1 MPLPLILGIAAAV
14 AGATGVGLGI
24 KGAVDMADANDTLNK
39 AKKRDEENL
48 KRHKNTE
55 TRTLKIMDELGAAEI
70 NALKDFDKFSKLFE
84 KIHNKPK
91 FEKIL
96 GTNVKIAPFTP
107 NELNNAS
114 VGAAVLAGGLGGAA
128 LGTAGGFAAASATTA
143 AVMALGTASTGT
155 AISTLSGVAA
165 TNATLAALGG
175 GSLAAGGGGMALGTT
190 ILGASTLGVGLLVGG
205 IIFSL
210 SGSSISDKADKAHQ
224 QMLEN
229 EKKVNTICKFLD
241 ELRTSASSYLNTFR
255 RVVTIYDYYLS
266 KMRHIIEVTHSS
278 NPNWNL
284 FSFDEKKTI
293 ENTVL
298 LVGVI
303 YNMCKVKLVL
313 SDGAKDI
320 NRVNNQEIGKA
331 TIMAKD
337 AMNSIDL

>member
-1 MPLPLILGIAAAV
+1 M
-14 AGATGVGLGI
+14 
-24 KGAVDMADANDTLNK
+24 
-39 AKKRDEENL
+39 
-48 KRHKNTE
+48 
-55 TRTLKIMDELGAAEI
+55 
-70 NALKDFDKFSKLFE
+70 LFR
-84 KIHNKPK
+84 
-91 FEKIL
+91 
-96 GTNVKIAPFTP
+96 
-107 NELNNAS
+107 S
-114 VGAAVLAGGLGGAA
+114 
-128 LGTAGGFAAASATTA
+128 
-143 AVMALGTASTGT
+143 
-155 AISTLSGVAA
+155 
-165 TNATLAALGG
+165 
-175 GSLAAGGGGMALGTT
+175 
-190 ILGASTLGVGLLVGG
+190 STLGVGLLVGG

-337 AMNSIDL
+337 AMDSIDL

>member
-1 MPLPLILGIAAAV
+1 
-14 AGATGVGLGI
+14 
-24 KGAVDMADANDTLNK
+24 MANANDTLNK

-48 KRHKNTE
+48 KRHESIKD
-55 TRTLKIMDELGAAEI
+55 RTLKIMDELGAAEI
-70 NALKDFDKFSKLFE
+70 NALKNLDSFSKLFE
-84 KIHNKPK
+84 KIHNRPK

-96 GTNVKIAPFTP
+96 MDIKIPPFSP
-107 NELNNAS
+107 KELNKAS

-155 AISTLSGVAA
+155 AISTLSGAAA

-175 GSLAAGGGGMALGTT
+175 GSLAAGGGGMALGST

-210 SGSSISDKADKAHQ
+210 SSSSISDKADKAHQ

-229 EKKVNTICKFLD
+229 EKKINTICMFLD
-241 ELRTSASSYLNTFR
+241 ELRTAATSYLNTFR
-255 RVVTIYDYYLS
+255 VVVLIFDSYLS
-266 KMRHIIEVTHSS
+266 KMRHIIEVKYSN
-278 NPNWNL
+278 NPNWNR
-284 FSFDEKKTI
+284 FSYEERKTI
-293 ENTVL
+293 ENTIL

-313 SDGAKDI
+313 SAGSKDI
-320 NRVNNQEIGKA
+320 NRVNSEEINKA
-331 TIMAKD
+331 TKMAKD
-337 AMNSIDL
+337 AITSI

>member
-1 MPLPLILGIAAAV
+1 MPLPLILGIAAVV

-70 NALKDFDKFSKLFE
+70 NALKDLDKFSKLFE
-84 KIHNKPK
+84 KIHNKPQ

-190 ILGASTLGVGLLVGG
+190 ILGVSTLGVGLLVGG

-210 SGSSISDKADKAHQ
+210 SGSSISGKADKAHQ

-241 ELRTSASSYLNTFR
+241 ELHSSANMYLKIFR
-255 RVVTIYDYYLS
+255 RVVTIYDYSLS
-266 KMRHIIEVTHSS
+266 RMRNIIEVVHHP
-278 NPNWNL
+278 NPNWND
-284 FSFDEKKTI
+284 FSTDEKKTI

-298 LVGVI
+298 IVGVI
-303 YNMCKVKLVL
+303 YNMCKVKLV
-313 SDGAKDI
+313 SSNGGNGVNHVNYEDI
-320 NRVNNQEIGKA
+320 NQATGMANDTMASVN
-331 TIMAKD
+331 
-337 AMNSIDL
+337 L

>member
-55 TRTLKIMDELGAAEI
+55 TRTLKIMDELGEAEI
-70 NALKDFDKFSKLFE
+70 NALKNLDSFSKLFE
-84 KIHNKPK
+84 KIHNKPR

-96 GTNVKIAPFTP
+96 GTDVKIPPFTP

-210 SGSSISDKADKAHQ
+210 SGSSISDKADKAHK
-224 QMLEN
+224 QMLDN

-241 ELRTSASSYLNTFR
+241 ELHTSANMYLKIFR

-266 KMRHIIEVTHSS
+266 KMRSIIEVSHSN

-284 FSFDEKKTI
+284 FSYDEKKTI

-313 SDGAKDI
+313 SDGGKDV
-320 NRVNNQEIGKA
+320 NRVNFDDINKA
-331 TIMAKD
+331 TSMAND
-337 AMNSIDL
+337 TIATIDL

>member
-48 KRHKNTE
+48 TRHKNTE
-55 TRTLKIMDELGAAEI
+55 RRTLKVMDELGSAEI
-70 NALKDFDKFSKLFE
+70 NALKNLDEFSRLFE

-91 FEKIL
+91 FEQIL

-175 GSLAAGGGGMALGTT
+175 GSLAAGGGGMALGST

-205 IIFSL
+205 IIFSI

-229 EKKVNTICKFLD
+229 EKKVNEICNFLD
-241 ELRTSASSYLNTFR
+241 ELSSVAKKYLSTFQK
-255 RVVTIYDYYLS
+255 VVTLYNESLS
-266 KMRHIIEVTHSS
+266 KMREIIDVRHLN
-278 NPNWNL
+278 NPNWND
-284 FSFDEKKTI
+284 FSYEEKTVV

-313 SDGAKDI
+313 SNGTK
-320 NRVNNQEIGKA
+320 NVNKVNNYDITKA
-331 TIMAKD
+331 TNMANETI
-337 AMNSIDL
+337 ASIVA

>member
-1 MPLPLILGIAAAV
+1 MPLPLILGIAAAL

-48 KRHKNTE
+48 KRHKTTE

-70 NALKDFDKFSKLFE
+70 NALKNLDSFSKLFE

-91 FEKIL
+91 FEEIL
-96 GTNVKIAPFTP
+96 GTNVKITPFTP

-143 AVMALGTASTGT
+143 AVMAFGTASTGT
-155 AISTLSGVAA
+155 AISTLSGAAA

-175 GSLAAGGGGMALGTT
+175 GSLAAGGGGIALGTT

-229 EKKVNTICKFLD
+229 EKKVNTICKYLD
-241 ELRTSASSYLNTFR
+241 ELHTAASSYLNSFR
-255 RVVTIYDYYLS
+255 KVIKIYDSYLS
-266 KMRHIIEVTHSS
+266 RMRHIIEVKYSN
-278 NPNWNL
+278 NPNWNIL
-284 FSFDEKKTI
+284 SYDEKKTI

-303 YNMCKVKLVL
+303 YNMCKVKLVV
-313 SDGAKDI
+313 SDGSKDI
-320 NRVNNQEIGKA
+320 NRVNNVEINKA
-331 TIMAKD
+331 TNMAKD
-337 AMNSIDL
+337 TLESIAA

>member
-1 MPLPLILGIAAAV
+1 MPLPLILGIAAAI

-48 KRHKNTE
+48 KRHKSTE
-55 TRTLKIMDELGAAEI
+55 TRTLRMMDELGSEEI
-70 NALKDFDKFSKLFE
+70 NALKNLEAFSQLFE

-96 GTNVKIAPFTP
+96 GTNVKITPFTP

-210 SGSSISDKADKAHQ
+210 SGSSISDKADKAHR

-229 EKKVNTICKFLD
+229 EKKVNTICKFMD
-241 ELRTSASSYLNTFR
+241 ELNKTASMYLSIFR
-255 RVVTIYDYYLS
+255 EVVVMYNNYLS
-266 KMRHIIEVTHSS
+266 KMRSIIEIKHKI
-278 NPNWNL
+278 NPNWND
-284 FSFDEKKTI
+284 FAIEEKKTI

-313 SDGAKDI
+313 SDGGKDVNKVNYKDI
-320 NRVNNQEIGKA
+320 NKA
-331 TIMAKD
+331 TTMAND
-337 AMNSIDL
+337 TMSSVNV